1 MMSTEKILR
10 DQESKVVISIIG
22 SVLVALSGLILFAD
36 KVFTFELINNYGFKK
51 TSTFIWVFS
60 QSLSPM
66 LLLIASIFKPYKTS
80 YLIPIYIYTI
90 QIVWVFNPQIKFV
103 DYFLQLYA
111 IGAAFFYLLLSFI
124 IFKISKMKFRRE
136 KEILETQKE
145 LKETVEIL
153 RNNFIS
159 SN

>member
-1 MMSTEKILR
+1 MSTEKILR